1 MQFPITPKLMQECNN
16 LVRNEFDYIWPA
28 DGISEDYSVVNLKG
42 DGVWIVD
49 NETDK
54 KMMQINLTFTLEQ
67 LPESLQDKAIKSI
80 QL

>member
-1 MQFPITPKLMQECNN
+1 MQFTISPELAQKCVE

-28 DGISEDYSVVNLKG
+28 DGISEDYSIVNLKE

-54 KMMQINLTFTLEQ
+54 KAMQVRLTFTLEQ
-67 LPESLQDKAIKSI
+67 LPESLQDKAIKSV
-80 QL
+80 QR